1 MKGFMMTLTKILE
14 RFFPKTMHRYW
25 WKSRET
31 GRKYGVN
38 QALFVLM
45 AEMKRLQKEQD
56 VPVARVKAKEQARY
70 LATVIRMV
78 KELNAK

>member
-1 MKGFMMTLTKILE
+1 MTSILE
-14 RFFPKTMHRYW
+14 KLFPKTMHRYW

-38 QALFVLM
+38 QAMFALYD
-45 AEMKRLQKEQD
+45 EMKRLQKEQD
-56 VPVARVKAKEQARY
+56 IPVVRVKAKEQARY
-70 LATVIRMV
+70 LATLIRMV

>member
-1 MKGFMMTLTKILE
+1 MKGFTMTSTKILE
-14 RFFPKTMHRYW
+14 KLFPKTMHRYW

-31 GRKYGVN
+31 GRRYGVN
-38 QALFVLM
+38 QALFVLH

-56 VPVARVKAKEQARY
+56 IPVARVKAKEQARY
-70 LATVIRMV
+70 LSTLIRMV

>member
-1 MKGFMMTLTKILE
+1 MKGFMMTSTKILE
-14 RFFPKTMHRYW
+14 RLFPRTMHRYW

-56 VPVARVKAKEQARY
+56 VPVSRVKAKEQARY
-70 LATVIRMV
+70 LATLIRMV

>member
-1 MKGFMMTLTKILE
+1 MKGFMMTSTKILE

-31 GRKYGVN
+31 GRRYGVN
-38 QALFVLM
+38 QALFVLT
-45 AEMKRLQKEQD
+45 AEMKRLHKESEI
-56 VPVARVKAKEQARY
+56 PVARVKAKEQAKY
-70 LATVIRMV
+70 LATLIRMV

>member
-1 MKGFMMTLTKILE
+1 MKGFMMTSTKILE

-31 GRKYGVN
+31 GRRYGVN
-38 QALFVLM
+38 QALLVLV
-45 AEMKRLQKEQD
+45 AEMKRLHKESEI
-56 VPVARVKAKEQARY
+56 PVTRVKAKEQAKY
-70 LATVIRMV
+70 LATLIRMV

>member
-1 MKGFMMTLTKILE
+1 MTSTKILE
-14 RFFPKTMHRYW
+14 KFFPKTMHRYW

-38 QALFVLM
+38 QAMFVLH
-45 AEMKRLQKEQD
+45 AEMKRLHKESEI
-56 VPVARVKAKEQARY
+56 PVARVKAKEQAKY
-70 LATVIRMV
+70 LATLIRMV

>member
-1 MKGFMMTLTKILE
+1 MTSILE
-14 RFFPKTMHRYW
+14 KLFPKTMHRYW

-38 QALFVLM
+38 QALFVLH

-56 VPVARVKAKEQARY
+56 IPVARVKAKEQARY
-70 LATVIRMV
+70 LATLIRMV